1 MLTTV
6 VVGSLPIEL
15 NYGDSSLSLRNGCKE
30 CPHLA
35 RINPPPPPKTS
46 IRLARD
52 LGKAQA
58 RDLGKAQARDL
69 GKAQTGAIPAAGS
82 QDIGLPTSPMKTE
95 TATVVVRL
103 GIPVQSA
110 GLQAKPRGQPGGLI
124 EDLGS
129 PLGDK

>member
-1 MLTTV
+1 MFPSV
-6 VVGSLPIEL
+6 P
-15 NYGDSSLSLRNGCKE
+15 CKG
-30 CPHLA
+30 L
-35 RINPPPPPKTS
+35 PPPPPPPPDVN
-46 IRLARD
+46 RLARD

-58 RDLGKAQARDL
+58 RDLEKTQM
-69 GKAQTGAIPAAGS
+69 GAIPAAGS